1 MKLHAK
7 MNEYLA
13 NQQVM
18 YIKLHNLHWYIK
30 GQGFFT
36 LHAKLEELYE
46 ATAETIDEVAER
58 MLMVGATPVASLQG
72 ALKLAT
78 VKELEDKPIG
88 SKETVEVLAKDVAWW
103 LKDTKEII
111 EMAEK
116 EGDTGT
122 VDLFSGLL
130 AEYQKLAWMLDA
142 YLA

>member
-36 LHAKLEELYE
+36 LHAKLEELYN

-72 ALKLAT
+72 ALKLT
-78 VKELEDKPIG
+78 NVKELEDKPIG
-88 SKETVEVLAKDVAWW
+88 SVEAVQVLAKDVEWW

-111 EMAEK
+111 ELAEA

-130 AEYQKLAWMLDA
+130 AEYQKLAWMLSA